1 MPSTNMYTNR
11 GLATIDYRFKKGG
24 RLDYRIVNA
33 EELGVLPSGFKA
45 LPSQYDGETKET
57 LLDVLGEEILFVC
70 N

>member
-1 MPSTNMYTNR
+1 MYTNR

-24 RLDYRIVNA
+24 RLAYRIVNA

-45 LPSQYDGETKET
+45 LPSQYDGETKED
-57 LLDVLGEEILFVC
+57 LLNVLCEEILFVC

>member
-1 MPSTNMYTNR
+1 MFTNR

-33 EELGVLPSGFKA
+33 KELGVLSSGFKS
-45 LPSQYDGETKET
+45 LPSQYDGETKDT

-70 N
+70 D